1 MVEYPSTKKKSLLG
15 NELHIF
21 LTAMMFLTRIR
32 VPKNIDHSPEYLEKS
47 PKYFPLVGW
56 VIGGIS
62 ALIFLVF
69 RRYTS
74 NDIGILASMI
84 SSILMTGAFHED
96 GFADTCDAFGGG
108 WTKEKILQIM
118 KDSRIGAFGAI
129 GLWVILS
136 TKFLLLKELPQYT
149 PDLEHPTSN
158 IFFNFRLF
166 IAIFLIAHSLS
177 RLMPV
182 WVIQFSE
189 YVTEDA
195 LSKSKALANKKLP
208 LLSFILANVLGVLPF
223 VLLSW
228 QYLFLLVPVIY
239 VTYELVKYFQK
250 WIGGYT
256 GDCLGT
262 VQQVTE
268 ILVYLSA
275 LIIWRYIV

>member
-1 MVEYPSTKKKSLLG
+1 MVEYPSTKKKSLFG

-32 VPKNIDHSPEYLEKS
+32 MPKNIDHSPEYLEKS

-84 SSILMTGAFHED
+84 ASILMTGAFHED

-158 IFFNFRLF
+158 IFYNFRFF
-166 IAIFLIAHSLS
+166 IAVFLIAHSLS

-182 WVIQFSE
+182 WVIQFSD

-195 LSKSKALANKKLP
+195 LSKSKPLANKKLP
-208 LLSFILANVLGVLPF
+208 ISSFIIANILGVLPF

-250 WIGGYT
+250 WIAGYT

-275 LIIWRYIV
+275 MIIWRYIV